1 MQIPGCCND
10 QRKAI
15 LILDR
20 IMVIDR
26 QNPAQST
33 CLNQEDGFKI
43 MAVKISLVLAN
54 VAT

>member
-1 MQIPGCCND
+1 MQMPCRCNE

-15 LILDR
+15 QILGR
-20 IMVIDR
+20 IMVIDS
-26 QNPAQST
+26 QNPALSA
-33 CLNQEDGFKI
+33 CLNQENGFKI

>member
-1 MQIPGCCND
+1 MPIPGRCND

-15 LILDR
+15 LILDLV
-20 IMVIDR
+20 MVIDS
-26 QNPAQST
+26 QNPAQGT
-33 CLNQEDGFKI
+33 CLNQDDGFKI